1 MIRRPSFDTET
12 QYCHD
17 LTCPGAKGFEVRW
30 NPATMIDPAWPDT
43 DACPFCGEEMLDE
56 RRAFATELDVLLTA
70 LDEANVPMPMFADED
85 ELLRV
90 IAVELKRQLKAE
102 REAEYQSRRATAKI
116 NREFPPDEPPTWL
129 AEGTNR

>member
-1 MIRRPSFDTET
+1 MTRRSFDTET
-12 QYCHD
+12 HYCHD

-30 NPATMIDPAWPDT
+30 NPATMIDPAWPET
-43 DACPFCGEEMLDE
+43 DACPFCGLEMHNEPLNTSDPLD
-56 RRAFATELDVLLTA
+56 AFLAA
-70 LDEANVPMPMFADED
+70 LDDAGVRLPGDTDED

-90 IAVELKRQLKAE
+90 IAVELGRQLKAE

-116 NREFPPDEPPTWL
+116 NREFPTDQPPTWL